1 MYNWY
6 IYIHTHYCLGDVWV
20 IFRWCL
26 GILNF
31 PAFWGFVFCL
41 QGTERLLQQCTSRTK
56 PLFPMWS
63 QPRPG
68 WKGCGSL
75 GLMDCRHH
83 GIYIHIYTR
92 RICHWR
98 SWKYNISNGSK
109 GWKISPKKPGL
120 LDHPSHRHFSQT
132 SVDSVD
138 FCTSLSTTPAGHHGL
153 RSSIGL
159 VSYVHSTPWFL
170 WTSHLW
176 ASWNAARHFPR
187 SQGLV
192 DGVTPPKVGRWW
204 AKAWRY
210 GDTSARNSFVK
221 TLK

>member
-1 MYNWY
+1 
-6 IYIHTHYCLGDVWV
+6 
-20 IFRWCL
+20 
-26 GILNF
+26 
-31 PAFWGFVFCL
+31 
-41 QGTERLLQQCTSRTK
+41 
-56 PLFPMWS
+56 
-63 QPRPG
+63 
-68 WKGCGSL
+68 
-75 GLMDCRHH
+75 
-83 GIYIHIYTR
+83 
-92 RICHWR
+92 
-98 SWKYNISNGSK
+98 
-109 GWKISPKKPGL
+109 
-120 LDHPSHRHFSQT
+120 LDHPSHQHFSQT
-132 SVDSVD
+132 LDSVD
-138 FCTSLSTTPAGHHGL
+138 FCTSLSTTPTGHHGL

-192 DGVTPPKVGRWW
+192 DGVTPAKVGRWW